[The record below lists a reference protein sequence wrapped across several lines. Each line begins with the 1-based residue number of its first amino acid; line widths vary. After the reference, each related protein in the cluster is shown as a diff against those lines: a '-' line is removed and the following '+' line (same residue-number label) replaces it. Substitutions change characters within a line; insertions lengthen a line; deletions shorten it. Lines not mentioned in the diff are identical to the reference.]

1 MLGSIYAL
9 IALGYTMV
17 YGILRI
23 INFAHGDILMVGA
36 LTTLSGMHAL
46 NAHFPTL
53 PPLAQLGLALLL
65 AMTGF
70 GRLSDTA
77 EAAQAVIRDA
87 DRSLPDPEHHYLYA
101 DNLGNSSNYTAGIQ
115 SSLARSH
122 LTEVEH
128 PSDGLIENQ

>member
-36 LTTLSGMHAL
+36 LTTLSGMNAL

-65 AMTGF
+65 AMASA
-70 GRLSDTA
+70 LPTA
-77 EAAQAVIRDA
+77 ACVTLRAWR
-87 DRSLPDPEHHYLYA
+87 R
-101 DNLGNSSNYTAGIQ
+101 
-115 SSLARSH
+115 
-122 LTEVEH
+122 
-128 PSDGLIENQ
+128 